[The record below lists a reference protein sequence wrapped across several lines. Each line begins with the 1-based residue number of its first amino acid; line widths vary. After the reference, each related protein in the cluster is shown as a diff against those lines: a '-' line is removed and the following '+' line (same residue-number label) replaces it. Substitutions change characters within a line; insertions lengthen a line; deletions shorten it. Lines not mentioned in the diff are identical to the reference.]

1 MSASRIP
8 LTLKSFTSRFGNRMA
23 LYSSTAVLLGGA
35 GLYTYH
41 STQPTSTV
49 IASQNNPNNE
59 VISYSKKQLYH
70 DHASSSNTN
79 KKFQRITIPS
89 GKATVINY
97 GEIQNENNLRHVLI
111 TVQGEGEI
119 HYQPAHEKILFGTE
133 NQIIHKK
140 LKLGNS
146 VGVPATNWH
155 QIVNKHDSKDLVLV
169 VTSLP
174 SNQQKKEN

>member
-1 MSASRIP
+1 MNASRVP
-8 LTLKSFTSRFGNRMA
+8 LALKSFASRFGNRMA

-41 STQPTSTV
+41 STQPISTV
-49 IASQNNPNNE
+49 IASHNNPNSKI
-59 VISYSKKQLYH
+59 VSYSKNELYH

-97 GEIQNENNLRHVLI
+97 NQIQNESNLRHVLI
-111 TVQGEGEI
+111 TVQGEGEV
-119 HYQPAHEKILFGTE
+119 HYQPANQKILYGTE
-133 NQIIHKK
+133 NPVIHKE
-140 LKLGNS
+140 LKLGKS
-146 VGVPATNWH
+146 VGIPATIWH
-155 QIVNKHDSKDLVLV
+155 QILNKHDSKDLVLV

-174 SNQQKKEN
+174 TNDESEN